1 MNKDIIFIILDFV
14 ADDIDDIYI
23 KYKEVCGKDEICYL
37 IEDYKKTDA
46 YWLYTNKIF
55 DGINDIQTSNFSR
68 DRLSFYTSKMYSIL
82 EIATLKCSTEVA
94 FKYFVRYTKC
104 LLRLCE
110 RINFKQ
116 NKMLIARNIMK
127 LVYKNRELLVRKK
140 NIYRFME
147 TVRYKCDEFLDET
160 DSTHHPDFIT
170 LMKIYKRSVSEQKMF
185 CLQ

>member
-1 MNKDIIFIILDFV
+1 
-14 ADDIDDIYI
+14 
-23 KYKEVCGKDEICYL
+23 
-37 IEDYKKTDA
+37 
-46 YWLYTNKIF
+46 
-55 DGINDIQTSNFSR
+55 
-68 DRLSFYTSKMYSIL
+68 
-82 EIATLKCSTEVA
+82 
-94 FKYFVRYTKC
+94 
-104 LLRLCE
+104 
-110 RINFKQ
+110 
-116 NKMLIARNIMK
+116 MLIARNIMK